1 MKRYTLKKHRRKYS
15 KNKKQSGRG
24 YMDGPDWIPMAPG
37 NLVHHPFSGAGKDCT
52 GDPLSAARPG
62 YITHL
67 NQHGLPGWKG
77 GKRRRGGTLLYPAS
91 TLPMGQAAMGQAM
104 GQSAI
109 VEPALGG
116 QTVTPVTNTTNPVTN
131 AAVTQSGG
139 RYGFFPE
146 LGPLNPVNGV
156 GIYPA
161 PFGRIP
167 CEAGTPNRMNLN
179 PNGIQTMT
187 TSPSMPP
194 YVRGGSRRRRSRRR
208 KSRRSRGGT
217 LTGSSIHESF
227 PTVQVGQK
235 DSVSYYAPTAG
246 YRNDFMTF
254 SSPSA
259 VPGLTLQTPYE
270 ARSFNQACIKGGSRK
285 RYRK

>member
-24 YMDGPDWIPMAPG
+24 YSDGPDWIRMASG
-37 NLVHHPFSGAGKDCT
+37 NLVHHPYSGPGKDCI
-52 GDPLSAARPG
+52 GDPLSVARPG

-67 NQHGLPGWKG
+67 NQYGLPGWKG
-77 GKRRRGGTLLYPAS
+77 GKRRRGGTQLYPAS
-91 TLPMGQAAMGQAM
+91 TLPMGPAMG
-104 GQSAI
+104 
-109 VEPALGG
+109 PAPG
-116 QTVTPVTNTTNPVTN
+116 QTVTPVTNATNPVTN

-167 CEAGTPNRMNLN
+167 CEAGTSNRMNLN

-194 YVRGGSRRRRSRRR
+194 YVRGGSRSRRSRSSRRR
-208 KSRRSRGGT
+208 KSRKSRGGT